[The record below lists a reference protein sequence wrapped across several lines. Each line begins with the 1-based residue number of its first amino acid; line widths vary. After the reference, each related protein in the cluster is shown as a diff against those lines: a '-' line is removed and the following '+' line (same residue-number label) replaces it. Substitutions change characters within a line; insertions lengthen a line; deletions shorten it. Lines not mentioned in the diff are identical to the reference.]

1 MVKPILEVPP
11 PFTPPTRARKA
22 RALSASQWVDAGL
35 WAMREGSAAVNVDAV
50 ARQLGVTKGS
60 FYWHFADRRAWL
72 EAVLARWEALATD
85 QVIES
90 LDQLAT
96 PRQRLERLFQ
106 IALLDADEQLA
117 IEVAIASSSEP
128 EVQRVAKR
136 VSMRRLAYVQH
147 QYRALGHTRAQARVA
162 GLLAYSAYVGVLQ
175 TLRVS
180 PAALPNKAAKRA
192 YVEHVVSR
200 LLPAADTGRT

>member
-1 MVKPILEVPP
+1 MVKSIVDVPP
-11 PFTPPTRARKA
+11 FAPPTRARKA
-22 RALSASQWVDAGL
+22 RALSAPQWVDAGL
-35 WAMREGSAAVNVDAV
+35 WAMRQGSNAVTVDAV

-60 FYWHFADRRAWL
+60 FYWHFTDRRAWL
-72 EAVLARWEALATD
+72 DAVLARWEALATD
-85 QVIES
+85 RVIAS

-96 PRQRLERLFQ
+96 PQQRLHRLFQ

-128 EVQRVAKR
+128 AVQRVATR

-147 QYRALGHTRAQARVA
+147 QYRALGRTRAQARVA
-162 GLLAYSAYVGVLQ
+162 GLLTYSAYVGVLQ

-180 PAALPNKAAKRA
+180 PAVLPNKAAKRA
-192 YVEHVVSR
+192 YVEHVVST
-200 LLPAADTGRT
+200 LLPAADAGRA